1 MAILFASLPFP
12 RYLSPRANFQRRFFM
27 LPILQ
32 NNSVLTMS
40 SREIAK
46 LTGKRH
52 DNTLQLIDKLVSGGV
67 LNSTTPN
74 SYTHEQ
80 NGRTYCEFLSDK
92 RDSLVIVARLSPE
105 FTASIID
112 RWQELESQQSP
123 KHILPQ
129 SFAEAL
135 QLAANQAAELEAA
148 RPAVAFVE
156 KYVESTGNMGF
167 RQVAKLLRIKEN
179 DFRAFLQDN
188 KIMYRLGSQWMP
200 YAPHID
206 SGRFYVTTGTSDT
219 DHAYSTAKFTPKGV
233 EWVSK
238 LLAAK

>member
-1 MAILFASLPFP
+1 MI
-12 RYLSPRANFQRRFFM
+12 
-27 LPILQ
+27 PILQ
-32 NNSVLTMS
+32 NKTVLTMS
-40 SREIAK
+40 SRELSK
-46 LTGKRH
+46 LTDKRH
-52 DNTLQLIDKLVSGGV
+52 DNTLKLISSLIDGGV
-67 LNSTTPN
+67 LKNTTLSHWINP
-74 SYTHEQ
+74 Q
-80 NGRTYCEFLSDK
+80 NNQQYPEFLSDK
-92 RDSLVIVARLSPE
+92 RDSLIIAARLSPE
-105 FTASIID
+105 FTAAIVD
-112 RWQELESQQSP
+112 RWQELESQQAP
-123 KHILPQ
+123 AHILPQ
-129 SFAEAL
+129 TFAEAL

-233 EWVSK
+233 EWVAK
-238 LLAAK
+238 LWSNQHAN

>member
-1 MAILFASLPFP
+1 M
-12 RYLSPRANFQRRFFM
+12 
-27 LPILQ
+27 
-32 NNSVLTMS
+32 T
-40 SREIAK
+40 SREIAE
-46 LTGKRH
+46 LTGKAHGHILR
-52 DNTLQLIDKLVSGGV
+52 DCANMFEQLEVSYKGYIQNWTHPQNGNNYIEYVLTKEFALCLVSGYSAP
-67 LNSTTPN
+67 LRMKIIN
-74 SYTHEQ
+74 
-80 NGRTYCEFLSDK
+80 
-92 RDSLVIVARLSPE
+92 RLS
-105 FTASIID
+105 
-112 RWQELESQQSP
+112 ELENKAQAP
-123 KHILPQ
+123 AHILPQ
-129 SFAEAL
+129 TFAEAL
-135 QLAANQAAELEAA
+135 LLAANQAAELEAA

-156 KYVESTGNMGF
+156 KYVESNGNMGF